1 MKLPRFNLN
10 KILLYYS
17 AFLMTALIIGGFFRA
32 KATGE
37 IISNVLLLPVI
48 IFLWINIVRQ
58 FTGVKKNKK
67 LKVVD
72 KNK

>member
-1 MKLPRFNLN
+1 
-10 KILLYYS
+10 
-17 AFLMTALIIGGFFRA
+17 MTALIIGGFFRA